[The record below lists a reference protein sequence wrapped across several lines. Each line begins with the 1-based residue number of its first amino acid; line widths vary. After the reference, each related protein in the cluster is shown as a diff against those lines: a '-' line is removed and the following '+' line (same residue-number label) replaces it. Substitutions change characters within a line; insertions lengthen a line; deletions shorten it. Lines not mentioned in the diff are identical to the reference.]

1 MQQAS
6 FAHIQ
11 HRSPSAG
18 PRPGVSGETCAAMPR
33 GEVRAF
39 APFGLMHLPEDAG
52 AKAVG
57 KAGGRG
63 DIEQEQRG
71 RTGLA
76 A

>member
-1 MQQAS
+1 MQPTS

-11 HRSPSAG
+11 HQSPSASV
-18 PRPGVSGETCAAMPR
+18 RPGALGETCAATLR

-39 APFGLMHLPEDAG
+39 APFGLMHLPETAN
-52 AKAVG
+52 AKAGETVG
-57 KAGGRG
+57 RRG